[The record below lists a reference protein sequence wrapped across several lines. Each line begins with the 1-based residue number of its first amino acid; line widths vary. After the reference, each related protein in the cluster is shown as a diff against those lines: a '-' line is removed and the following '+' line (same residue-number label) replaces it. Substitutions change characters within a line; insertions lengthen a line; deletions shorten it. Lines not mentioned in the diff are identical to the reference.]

1 MATRPKRCRYV
12 FPEGHERA
20 GHQCGTTF
28 GISRRGLC
36 FPHDPERAEEAAAAR
51 GQGGAATK
59 GQRRRP
65 RPRSLAE
72 GDLPGE
78 LETAA
83 DAARWSSWATR
94 AQAIGLIDARMAGQT
109 FAGLKTFMAALDKA
123 GREQNLEQ
131 RLAELEERW
140 SEERAQLL
148 ARIAELEGAR

>member
-1 MATRPKRCRYV
+1 MTQCQHVRGDGTPCR
-12 FPEGHERA
+12 A
-20 GHQCGTTF
+20 TF
-28 GISRRGLC
+28 GLRGGFC
-36 FPHDPERAEEAAAAR
+36 WNHDPTRAAERAAAR
-51 GQGGAATK
+51 AKGGKAKAAK
-59 GQRRRP
+59 ERGLGP
-65 RPRSLAE
+65 K
-72 GDLPGE
+72 DLPGE

-131 RLAELEERW
+131 RLAELEEQW

-148 ARIAELEGAR
+148 ARIAELQGAR